1 MGFLAYLLV
10 GGIVGAAAS
19 YYFPGFSPRNKAKS
33 SRKRTKWAYLW
44 GILLG
49 VLGAILASYGG
60 QMIGLFTSGQMLEW
74 ASAVLGA
81 FVFSVIRPFV
91 LEKII

>member
-10 GGIVGAAAS
+10 GGIVGAAAR

-33 SRKRTKWAYLW
+33 NSKRAKQAYLW
-44 GILLG
+44 GSLLG
-49 VLGAILASYGG
+49 ILGATFASFGG
-60 QMIGLFTSGQMLEW
+60 QIIGLFTSGQMLEW

-81 FVFSVIRPFV
+81 FLISHVFF
-91 LEKII
+91 LLKKY

>member
-10 GGIVGAAAS
+10 GGIVGAAAG

-33 SRKRTKWAYLW
+33 SPKRGKWVYFWSL
-44 GILLG
+44 LLG
-49 VLGAILASYGG
+49 ILGAILASYGG
-60 QMIGLFTSGQMLEW
+60 QIIGLFTSGQMSEW

-81 FVFSVIRPFV
+81 FVLPNLYLFYKR
-91 LEKII
+91 

>member
-10 GGIVGAAAS
+10 GGVVGAATS
-19 YYFPGFSPRNKAKS
+19 HYFPGFSPRNKTKSYSKGAKQTYFWGS
-33 SRKRTKWAYLW
+33 LL
-44 GILLG
+44 GILG
-49 VLGAILASYGG
+49 TILASFGG

-81 FVFSVIRPFV
+81 FVFSAVRPFM
-91 LEKII
+91 LEKNI

>member
-19 YYFPGFSPRNKAKS
+19 YYFPGFSPRNKVKSTPKRAKQV
-33 SRKRTKWAYLW
+33 YLW
-44 GILLG
+44 SILLG
-49 VLGAILASYGG
+49 ILGAILASFGG
-60 QMIGLFTSGQMLEW
+60 QIIGLFTSGQMLEW

-81 FVFSVIRPFV
+81 LITSASYQA
-91 LEKII
+91 LSN

>member
-10 GGIVGAAAS
+10 GGIVGAAAR
-19 YYFPGFSPRNKAKS
+19 YYFPGFSPRNKTKSNSKGAKQ
-33 SRKRTKWAYLW
+33 AYFW
-44 GILLG
+44 ECLLG
-49 VLGAILASYGG
+49 ILGAILASFGG

-81 FVFSVIRPFV
+81 FVFSAIRPFV

>member
-10 GGIVGAAAS
+10 GGMVGAATS
-19 YYFPGFSPRNKAKS
+19 HYFPGFSLKNKTKSNSKGAKQ
-33 SRKRTKWAYLW
+33 AYFW
-44 GILLG
+44 GSLLG
-49 VLGAILASYGG
+49 ILGAILASFGG

-81 FVFSVIRPFV
+81 FLINHVFF
-91 LEKII
+91 LLKKY